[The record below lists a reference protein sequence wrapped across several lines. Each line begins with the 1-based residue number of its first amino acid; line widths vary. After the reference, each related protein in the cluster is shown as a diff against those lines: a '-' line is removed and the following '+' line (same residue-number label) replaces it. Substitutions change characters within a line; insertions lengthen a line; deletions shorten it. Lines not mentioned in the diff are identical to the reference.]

1 MKVPVLYVA
10 DAYAAVTA
18 KLREI
23 VGAGFSPGV
32 FPLAAIQAG
41 IPKNNM
47 PSGIPCA
54 IYKVIKLKYRKK
66 VFSESEGIDLVCFNG
81 IGVVA
86 FISTIFLACFQFFT
100 ASANCLVSAYC

>member
-32 FPLAAIQAG
+32 
-41 IPKNNM
+41 
-47 PSGIPCA
+47 
-54 IYKVIKLKYRKK
+54 
-66 VFSESEGIDLVCFNG
+66 
-81 IGVVA
+81 
-86 FISTIFLACFQFFT
+86 
-100 ASANCLVSAYC
+100 